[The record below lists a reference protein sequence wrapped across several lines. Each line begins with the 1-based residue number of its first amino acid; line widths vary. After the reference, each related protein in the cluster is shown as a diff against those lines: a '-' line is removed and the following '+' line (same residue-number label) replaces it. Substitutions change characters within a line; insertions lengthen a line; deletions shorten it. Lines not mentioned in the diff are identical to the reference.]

1 MELNIEEI
9 MEILPHRYPMLLVDK
24 ITELISHGLCRRSE
38 IRHHQRTIFSG
49 TFPRPPHHA
58 WRPYL

>member
-24 ITELISHGLCRRSE
+24 ITELVPDG
-38 IRHHQRTIFSG
+38 
-49 TFPRPPHHA
+49 
-58 WRPYL
+58 WR

>member
-9 MEILPHRYPMLLVDK
+9 MEILPPSLSDAAGRQNYR
-24 ITELISHGLCRRSE
+24 TRSHGLCRRSE

>member
-24 ITELISHGLCRRSE
+24 ITELVPMDYACLLYTSD
-38 IRHHQRTIFSG
+38 
-49 TFPRPPHHA
+49 A
-58 WRPYL
+58 ADD